1 MFSTIFDAGKV
12 KSTTATQVA
21 KVVQG
26 RAIRETS
33 RKKLE
38 AIKPSFPFGPEMYA
52 AVDAFGNLVR
62 NVLQRGVRVRKGD
75 QHVPSQCPRIEID
88 QGSGGV
94 TDNLATNQRELALE
108 IVRRAIFIE
117 MQPGLSRHG
126 NVTTL
131 RWHLRRIYLPA
142 FGAALAKNDA
152 IKETPDWFKFFLLNP
167 KGACDQVWARWKKGD
182 EGQANLDLNYGNN

>member
-12 KSTTATQVA
+12 KSASTTQISRA
-21 KVVQG
+21 VQA
-26 RAIRETS
+26 RAIREAS

-52 AVDAFGNLVR
+52 VVDAFGNLVR
-62 NVLQRGVRVRKGD
+62 NVLQRGVRIRKGD

-88 QGSGGV
+88 QGSGAV
-94 TDNLATNQRELALE
+94 TDTLADDQRARALE
-108 IVRRAIFIE
+108 LVRRAIFIE

-126 NVTTL
+126 NVTSL

-152 IKETPDWFKFFLLNP
+152 IKGTPDWFKFFLLNP
-167 KGACDQVWARWKKGD
+167 KGACDQDSRT
-182 EGQANLDLNYGNN
+182 